1 MIFEKP
7 EIFYKE
13 FPYKY
18 WLYKA
23 EMLYKMIGDDESL
36 LHDSDGNLEA
46 LGGNEK
52 EFKQMLKY
60 ELHFTY
66 YHQAEALF
74 ELIFALEKVINDSKY
89 VWLELSNVKS
99 GDMHRFN
106 KKVKQISDGSDRLRD
121 KKVDLTDGRKITFY
135 EWLIFDV
142 FVPELEKTDQ
152 QVKTS
157 IEKVDSIIQV
167 AADDLASKKE
177 YNAFKHG
184 MRVLHLFKYFKISD
198 KEQQKF
204 ELNFDLSNSF
214 TYINFPKENEE
225 EGTKGGDIQAV
236 TKGYSPKQDLFKIK
250 LITFLMSGIIE
261 SRKMRYFGKGK
272 IMEFFEYDILE
283 KLNELRPKTENITY
297 TLHADS
303 YDEN

>member
-1 MIFEKP
+1 MIFNKP

-89 VWLELSNVKS
+89 VWLELSKGKS

-106 KKVKQISDGSDRLRD
+106 KKIKQISNGSDQLRN
-121 KKVDLTDGRKITFY
+121 KKVSLTDGRNITFY

-142 FVPELEKTDQ
+142 FVSELEKTDQ

-157 IEKVDSIIQV
+157 IEKVDNIIQV

-184 MRVLHLFKYFKISD
+184 MRVLHLFKYFKITD
-198 KEQQKF
+198 KEKQKF

-214 TYINFPKENEE
+214 TYINFPKDNEE
-225 EGTKGGDIQAV
+225 EGTKEGDIQAV
-236 TKGYSPKQDLFKIK
+236 TKGYTPKQDLFKIK

-303 YDEN
+303 NDE

>member
-1 MIFEKP
+1 
-7 EIFYKE
+7 
-13 FPYKY
+13 
-18 WLYKA
+18 
-23 EMLYKMIGDDESL
+23 
-36 LHDSDGNLEA
+36 
-46 LGGNEK
+46 
-52 EFKQMLKY
+52 
-60 ELHFTY
+60 
-66 YHQAEALF
+66 
-74 ELIFALEKVINDSKY
+74 
-89 VWLELSNVKS
+89 
-99 GDMHRFN
+99 MHRFN
-106 KKVKQISDGSDRLRD
+106 KKIKQISNGSDRLRN
-121 KKVDLTDGRKITFY
+121 KKVSLTDGRNITFY

-142 FVPELEKTDQ
+142 FVPDLEKTDQ
-152 QVKTS
+152 QIKTS
-157 IEKVDSIIQV
+157 IEKVDNIIQV

-214 TYINFPKENEE
+214 TYINFPKDDEE
-225 EGTKGGDIQAV
+225 KGTKKGDIQAV

-283 KLNELRPKTENITY
+283 KLNELRPRTENITNP
-297 TLHADS
+297 LHVDS
-303 YDEN
+303 NDE